1 VKGFEEEFMKVEK
14 EGERVGWMKVCLVL
28 LSIIPSI
35 PLPHRLVLA
44 THRLVLASQL
54 WMRY

>member
-1 VKGFEEEFMKVEK
+1 MKGFEEEFMKVEK

-44 THRLVLASQL
+44 SQL
-54 WMRY
+54 WVRY